1 VAVAVERKEELLA
14 QVQMAVE
21 MERLITPQ
29 AQQELLI
36 EAVVVAVVAMLAN
49 RVGLVATAAPV
60 S

>member
-1 VAVAVERKEELLA
+1 VAVVVERKEELLA
-14 QVQMAVE
+14 QVQTAVE

-36 EAVVVAVVAMLAN
+36 EVVVVAVVAIVAN
-49 RVGLVATAAPV
+49 RVGLVATAVPV